1 MTRARNLVLL
11 SAAYLF
17 PSFTTGLQSSTSLGS
32 TTWELATAVRTLEGI
47 RKSAGSGKSDAP
59 LDLLTD
65 FYDEQTG
72 LVSEGVWH
80 NAMVGI
86 SCVKAAKRLRATAT
100 ADDSDRSKLADR
112 YEGWAARL
120 GDSLWDLNWAGPG
133 LGFRRR
139 SSSGRWQDA
148 EKDGAARERIVDEG
162 ENVAFYETTSRVA
175 GERRCVSNAAACLFY
190 SFLAELRPTDG
201 DAAARSSEVG
211 EVSFI
216 QAPHFHCYS
225 YSYSCSCS
233 CSCSCCSC
241 SP

>member
-1 MTRARNLVLL
+1 MTRARSETNTMTRARNLVLL

-112 YEGWAARL
+112 YGRKPILLIGLWSSTLPQLLFGLSPSFGFALLMRFRL
-120 GDSLWDLNWAGPG
+120 FITCGGG
-133 LGFRRR
+133 RRQ
-139 SSSGRWQDA
+139 SS
-148 EKDGAARERIVDEG
+148 
-162 ENVAFYETTSRVA
+162 
-175 GERRCVSNAAACLFY
+175 
-190 SFLAELRPTDG
+190 
-201 DAAARSSEVG
+201 VG
-211 EVSFI
+211 GV
-216 QAPHFHCYS
+216 
-225 YSYSCSCS
+225 
-233 CSCSCCSC
+233 
-241 SP
+241 